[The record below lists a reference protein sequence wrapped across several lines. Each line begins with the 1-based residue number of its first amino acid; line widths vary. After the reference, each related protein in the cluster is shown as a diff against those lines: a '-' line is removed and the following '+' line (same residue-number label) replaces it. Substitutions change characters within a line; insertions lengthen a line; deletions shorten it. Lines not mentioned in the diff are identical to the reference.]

1 MRKIL
6 FAIVLALLL
15 SAGNHVAAY
24 VLPTVDWDI
33 ALENGEKRY
42 TYTLTNTATD
52 SAGNPLPVSGFG
64 IHLTAAGA
72 KMVTRYGA
80 PDGWSNIVRIS
91 GGFATISWSSTT
103 PLQYGESAAF
113 SLWTPENASTAFSG
127 SPYPVNWGWYFKP
140 VGTKDGDSFVPIPVP
155 EPSSLLALSGGI
167 LGFGALRLRKRPRQD

>member
-15 SAGNHVAAY
+15 SAGNQAAAY
-24 VLPTVDWDI
+24 VPPDVDWDI

-52 SAGNPLPVSGFG
+52 SAGNPLPVSGFR
-64 IHLTAAGA
+64 ILLPATGA

-80 PDGWSNIVRIS
+80 PVGWTNSTRIA
-91 GGFATISWSSTT
+91 GTVAIIWWGSTT
-103 PLQYGESAAF
+103 PLQYGESAALSF
-113 SLWTPENASTAFSG
+113 WTAESTPTAYSWIR
-127 SPYPVNWGWYFKP
+127 YPLNWEWYFAP
-140 VGTKDGDSFVPIPVP
+140 GGQQAGDSFVPIPVP

-167 LGFGALRLRKRPRQD
+167 LGFGALRLRKRPL